1 MKILSAPNYTMP
13 RSICSALLRATA
25 IAALLVTTTPLA
37 HAETLEEA
45 LALAYATNPT
55 LNARRASLRAVDE
68 NVPQAVA
75 GWRPTVRL
83 SGAIGR
89 RDVEIELNGRRVT
102 NETRNPGSTAVTV
115 TQPLYQGG
123 RTVAGTQ
130 RAEAQI
136 QAERARLLASEQ
148 TVFIGVV
155 TNYANVLR
163 DQAVVELRA
172 NNEQRLRRQLEA
184 TQDRFR
190 VGEVTRTDVA
200 QAESRLS
207 RSRADRIS
215 AEGNLTA
222 SRAQYERFVGKAPEN
237 LVEPSGQV
245 SHPTSSREAAAV
257 AATDN
262 PNVIAAQFEEAAQR
276 LRIREVQGE
285 LLPDLNLVGDVT
297 RTLDGSARNQIQDAF
312 GIQAQ
317 VTMPLYE
324 AGSVTSRV
332 RQARET
338 ATQRRVEIEDARR
351 QAGADATTASEAL
364 ETAQASLRSLEQEI
378 RAATIALEGVQQ
390 EANVGSRTVLDVLDS
405 EQELLDAQVRQVTA
419 KRDAMI
425 ATYQVL
431 AAIGRLN
438 AKDLGLAVQLYDFD
452 ANYQR
457 VRNKWWDLPNALR

>member
-1 MKILSAPNYTMP
+1 MSRP
-13 RSICSALLRATA
+13 ICSNLLRSAA
-25 IAALLVTTTPLA
+25 IAALLASVSPA
-37 HAETLEEA
+37 AVSAETLEEA
-45 LALAYATNPT
+45 LSQAYATNPT
-55 LNARRASLRAVDE
+55 LNARRASLRATDE
-68 NVPQAVA
+68 NVPQAA
-75 GWRPTVRL
+75 SGWRPTVRL
-83 SGAIGR
+83 SGALGR
-89 RDVEIELNGRRVT
+89 RDVETEVNSRVT
-102 NETRNPGSTAVTV
+102 VNEVRNPGSAAVTV

-123 RTVAGTQ
+123 RTQAGIQ
-130 RAEAQI
+130 RAEAQV

-148 TVFIGVV
+148 TIFIGVV

-163 DQAVVELRA
+163 DTAIVELRA

-184 TQDRFR
+184 TRDRFR

-207 RSRADRIS
+207 RSSADRIS

-222 SRAQYERFVGKAPEN
+222 SRAQYERFVGRPPERP
-237 LVEPSGQV
+237 VEP
-245 SHPTSSREAAAV
+245 TSAVALPKSSKDAAA
-257 AATDN
+257 AASTDN
-262 PNVIAAQFEEAAQR
+262 PNVVAAQFEEAAQR
-276 LRIREVQGE
+276 LRIKEVQGE
-285 LLPDLNLVGDVT
+285 LLPDLNLVGDFT
-297 RTLDGSARNQIQDAF
+297 RSLDASARNQTTDAV
-312 GIQAQ
+312 GVQAQ
-317 VTMPLYE
+317 VSMPLYE
-324 AGSVTSRV
+324 AGSITSRV

-351 QAGADATTASEAL
+351 QAATDGTTSFEAL
-364 ETAQASLRSLEQEI
+364 ETAQASLKSLEQEI

-419 KRDAMI
+419 KRDALI

-431 AAIGRLN
+431 SATGRLN
-438 AKDLGLAVQLYDFD
+438 AKDLGLKVELYDFD

>member
-1 MKILSAPNYTMP
+1 MNVPLVPDPMMP

-25 IAALLVTTTPLA
+25 IVALLSSAIPAVR
-37 HAETLEEA
+37 AETLEEA

-55 LNARRASLRAVDE
+55 LNARRASLRATDE
-68 NVPQAVA
+68 NVPQAAA

-83 SGAIGR
+83 SGAAGR
-89 RDVEIELNGRRVT
+89 RDVEVEVNGNRVT
-102 NETRNPGSTAVTV
+102 NENRNPGSAAVTV

-136 QAERARLLASEQ
+136 QAERARLMATEQ

-207 RSRADRIS
+207 RSSADRIS

-237 LVEPSGQV
+237 LSEPAAQV
-245 SHPTSSREAAAV
+245 ALPKSTREAAS
-257 AATDN
+257 AAGNDN
-262 PNVIAAQFEEAAQR
+262 PNVIAAQFEESAQR

-297 RTLDGSARNQIQDAF
+297 RNLDASARNQTQDAF
-312 GIQAQ
+312 GVQAQ

-351 QAGADATTASEAL
+351 QASTDATTAFEAL
-364 ETAQASLRSLEQEI
+364 ETAQASLQSLEQEV

-419 KRDAMI
+419 RRDRLI

-438 AKDLGLAVQLYDFD
+438 AKDLALPVQLYDFD

>member
-1 MKILSAPNYTMP
+1 MP
-13 RSICSALLRATA
+13 RPITSTLLRAA
-25 IAALLVTTTPLA
+25 ALAALLASVSPVA
-37 HAETLEEA
+37 VSAETLEDA
-45 LALAYATNPT
+45 LSQAYASNPT

-68 NVPQAVA
+68 NVPQAAA
-75 GWRPTVRL
+75 GWRPTVRVT
-83 SGAIGR
+83 GAYGR
-89 RDVEIELNGRRVT
+89 RDVEVEQAGRTTVNEDRNNGSA
-102 NETRNPGSTAVTV
+102 GISM
-115 TQPLYQGG
+115 TQPIYQGG
-123 RTVAGTQ
+123 RTQAGTQ
-130 RAEAQI
+130 RAEAQV
-136 QAERARLLASEQ
+136 QAERARLVASEQ

-184 TQDRFR
+184 TRDRFR

-207 RSRADRIS
+207 RSSADRIS

-222 SRAQYERFVGKAPEN
+222 SRAQYQRFVGKPPEN
-237 LVEPSGQV
+237 PVEPQKAVNLPKS
-245 SHPTSSREAAAV
+245 TKDAAA
-257 AATDN
+257 AATTDN
-262 PNVIAAQFEEAAQR
+262 PNVVAAQFEEAAQR

-285 LLPDLNLVGDVT
+285 LLPDLNIVADYTKLYDN
-297 RTLDGSARNQIQDAF
+297 SARNQTTWGYGA
-312 GIQAQ
+312 QAQ
-317 VTMPLYE
+317 VSMPLYE

-351 QAGADATTASEAL
+351 QASTDATTAFEAL
-364 ETAQASLRSLEQEI
+364 ETAQASLQSLEQEI

-419 KRDAMI
+419 KRDALI

-431 AAIGRLN
+431 AAVGRLN
-438 AKDLGLAVQLYDFD
+438 AKDLGLQVQLYDFD

-457 VRNKWWDLPNALR
+457 VRNKWWDLPDALR

>member
-1 MKILSAPNYTMP
+1 MP
-13 RSICSALLRATA
+13 TPIYSILLRSAA
-25 IAALLVTTTPLA
+25 IAALLASVSPA
-37 HAETLEEA
+37 AVSAETLQDA
-45 LALAYATNPT
+45 LTQAYSSNPT

-68 NVPQAVA
+68 NVPQAAA

-83 SGAIGR
+83 SGALGR
-89 RDVEIELNGRRVT
+89 RDVETELNGRITV
-102 NETRNPGSTAVTV
+102 NEMRNPGSAAVTV

-123 RTVAGTQ
+123 RTQAGIQ

-148 TVFIGVV
+148 AVFIGVV

-184 TQDRFR
+184 TRDRFR

-207 RSRADRIS
+207 RSSADRIS

-222 SRAQYERFVGKAPEN
+222 SRAQYERFVGRPPESPTEPTAAVN
-237 LVEPSGQV
+237 LPK
-245 SHPTSSREAAAV
+245 SSKEAAA
-257 AATDN
+257 AASADN
-262 PNVIAAQFEEAAQR
+262 PNVVAAQFEEAAQR
-276 LRIREVQGE
+276 LRIKEVQGE

-297 RTLDGSARNQIQDAF
+297 RSLDASARNQTSDAF
-312 GIQAQ
+312 GVQAQ

-324 AGSVTSRV
+324 AGGITSRV

-338 ATQRRVEIEDARR
+338 ATQRRIEIEDARR
-351 QAGADATTASEAL
+351 QAATDGTTAFEAL
-364 ETAQASLRSLEQEI
+364 ETAQASLQSLEQEI

-405 EQELLDAQVRQVTA
+405 EQELLDAQVRRVTA
-419 KRDAMI
+419 KRDALI

-438 AKDLGLAVQLYDFD
+438 AKDLGLQVQLYDFD

-457 VRNKWWDLPNALR
+457 VRNKWWDTPDALR

>member
-1 MKILSAPNYTMP
+1 MYRPISLLFS
-13 RSICSALLRATA
+13 RSALVAV
-25 IAALLVTTTPLA
+25 LLASACPVVA
-37 HAETLEEA
+37 SAETLEEA
-45 LALAYATNPT
+45 LILAYTNNPT
-55 LNARRASLRAVDE
+55 LNARRALLRSTDE
-68 NVPQAVA
+68 NVPQAAA

-83 SGAIGR
+83 SGAFGR
-89 RDVEIELNGRRVT
+89 RDVETEQAGRTTV
-102 NETRNPGSTAVTV
+102 NEDRNPGSAAVTV
-115 TQPLYQGG
+115 TQPIYQGG
-123 RTVAGTQ
+123 RTASGIQ

-136 QAERARLLASEQ
+136 QAERARLIATEQ
-148 TVFIGVV
+148 TVFVGVA
-155 TNYANVLR
+155 TSFANVIR

-184 TQDRFR
+184 TRDRFR

-207 RSRADRIS
+207 RSTADRIL

-222 SRAQYERFVGKAPEN
+222 SRAQYQRFVGKAPET
-237 LVEPSGQV
+237 LIEPTMVVTLPKSA
-245 SHPTSSREAAAV
+245 SDAAAS
-257 AATDN
+257 AANDN
-262 PNVIAAQFEEAAQR
+262 PNVVAAQFEESAQR
-276 LRIREVQGE
+276 LRIKEVQGE
-285 LLPDLNLVGDVT
+285 LLPDLSIVADYT
-297 RTLDGSARNQIQDAF
+297 KSLDASARNQSTWAY
-312 GIQAQ
+312 GAQAQ

-338 ATQRRVEIEDARR
+338 ATQRRVEIEDSRR
-351 QAGADATTASEAL
+351 TATTDATSFFEAL
-364 ETAQASLRSLEQEI
+364 ETAKASLSSLEQEI

-419 KRDAMI
+419 KRDAMV

-431 AAIGRLN
+431 SAIGRLT
-438 AKDLGLAVQLYDFD
+438 AKDLGLQVELYNFD

-457 VRNKWWDLPNALR
+457 VRNKWWDLPDALR

>member
-1 MKILSAPNYTMP
+1 MKILSVSDHKMP
-13 RSICSALLRATA
+13 RPICSALLHATA
-25 IAALLVTTTPLA
+25 LAALLASASPTA
-37 HAETLEEA
+37 YAETLEEA

-55 LNARRASLRAVDE
+55 LNARRASLRATDE
-68 NVPQAVA
+68 NVPQAA
-75 GWRPTVRL
+75 SGWRPTVRL
-83 SGAIGR
+83 SGAFGR
-89 RDVEIELNGRRVT
+89 RDVEIDLNDRQVT
-102 NETRNPGSTAVTV
+102 NETRNPGSAAVTV

-123 RTVAGTQ
+123 RTVAGVQ

-136 QAERARLLASEQ
+136 QAERARLMATEQ

-163 DQAVVELRA
+163 DQAVVELRV

-207 RSRADRIS
+207 RSSADRIL

-222 SRAQYERFVGKAPEN
+222 SRAQYARFVGKAPEN
-237 LVEPSGQV
+237 LAEP
-245 SHPTSSREAAAV
+245 AAAV
-257 AATDN
+257 TLPPSTRDAAVVAENDN
-262 PNVIAAQFEEAAQR
+262 PNVIAAHFEESAQR

-285 LLPDLNLVGDVT
+285 LLPDLSLVGDVT
-297 RTLDGSARNQIQDAF
+297 RSLDGSARNQTQDAF
-312 GIQAQ
+312 GVSAQ

-351 QAGADATTASEAL
+351 QASTDATTAFEAL
-364 ETAQASLRSLEQEI
+364 ETSQASLQSLEQEV

-419 KRDAMI
+419 RRDRLI

-431 AAIGRLN
+431 AAIGRLT
-438 AKDLGLAVQLYDFD
+438 AKDLALPVQLYDFD

-457 VRNKWWDLPNALR
+457 VRNKWWDLPAALR

>member
-1 MKILSAPNYTMP
+1 MYRPISLQTF
-13 RSICSALLRATA
+13 RSALV
-25 IAALLVTTTPLA
+25 AALLASASPIAVS
-37 HAETLEEA
+37 AETLEEA
-45 LALAYATNPT
+45 FIQAYTTNPT

-68 NVPQAVA
+68 NVPQAVS

-83 SGAIGR
+83 TGALGK
-89 RDVEIELNGRRVT
+89 RDVETEQSGRTTVDERRT
-102 NETRNPGSTAVTV
+102 PGSAAVTL

-136 QAERARLLASEQ
+136 QAERARLIASEQ
-148 TVFIGVV
+148 TIFLSVATF
-155 TNYANVLR
+155 YANVMR

-184 TQDRFR
+184 TRDRFR

-207 RSRADRIS
+207 RSTADRIL

-222 SRAQYERFVGKAPEN
+222 SRASYERFVGRPPER
-237 LVEPSGQV
+237 LAEPTLQISL
-245 SHPTSSREAAAV
+245 PTDVRDAAST
-257 AATDN
+257 AASNN
-262 PNVIAAQFEEAAQR
+262 PNIVAAQFEEAAQR
-276 LRIREVQGE
+276 LRIKETQGE
-285 LLPDLNLVGDVT
+285 LLPDLNLVVDYT
-297 RTLDGSARNQIQDAF
+297 RTNDSSARDQKSWAY
-312 GIQAQ
+312 GAQAQ
-317 VTMPLYE
+317 VSMPLYE

-332 RQARET
+332 RQAREV
-338 ATQRRVEIEDARR
+338 ATQRRVEIEDSRR
-351 QAGADATTASEAL
+351 QAISDATSSYESL
-364 ETAQASLRSLEQEI
+364 ETAKASLASLEQEI

-405 EQELLDAQVRQVTA
+405 EQELLDAQVRQVSA
-419 KRDAMI
+419 RRDAMV

-431 AAIGRLN
+431 SAVGRLT
-438 AKDLGLAVQLYDFD
+438 AKELGLPVQLYDYD

-457 VRNKWWDLPNALR
+457 VRNKWWDLPDALR

>member
-1 MKILSAPNYTMP
+1 MLRPIRPIAL
-13 RSICSALLRATA
+13 RSALV
-25 IAALLVTTTPLA
+25 AALLASVSPVA
-37 HAETLEEA
+37 VSAETLEEA
-45 LALAYATNPT
+45 LSLAYTSNPT
-55 LNARRASLRAVDE
+55 LNARRASLRATDE
-68 NVPQAVA
+68 NAPQAVS

-83 SGAIGR
+83 SGTFGR
-89 RDVEIELNGRRVT
+89 RDVETEQNSRVT
-102 NETRNPGSTAVTV
+102 VNETRNPGSMAVTV

-123 RTVAGTQ
+123 RTAAGTQ

-136 QAERARLLASEQ
+136 QAERARLMATEQ
-148 TVFIGVV
+148 TVFAGVV

-163 DQAVVELRA
+163 DQAIVELRA

-184 TQDRFR
+184 TSDRFR

-200 QAESRLS
+200 QAESRVS
-207 RSRADRIS
+207 RSSADRIS
-215 AEGNLTA
+215 AEGSLTA
-222 SRAQYERFVGKAPEN
+222 SRAQYERFVGKPPER
-237 LVEPSGQV
+237 LVEP
-245 SHPTSSREAAAV
+245 AAAV
-257 AATDN
+257 NLPKSTRDATAAAAADN
-262 PNVIAAQFEEAAQR
+262 PNVIAAQFEESAQR

-285 LLPDLNLVGDVT
+285 LLPDLSLVADVT
-297 RTLDGSARNQIQDAF
+297 RSLDGSARNQTSDAY
-312 GIQAQ
+312 GVQAQ

-338 ATQRRVEIEDARR
+338 ATQRRVEIEEARR
-351 QAGADATTASEAL
+351 QASTDATTAFEAL
-364 ETAQASLRSLEQEI
+364 GTAQASLQSLEQEI

-419 KRDAMI
+419 KRDALI

-431 AAIGRLN
+431 AAIGRLT
-438 AKDLGLAVQLYDFD
+438 AKDLALQVQLYNFD

-457 VRNKWWDLPNALR
+457 VRNKWWDFPDALR

>member
-1 MKILSAPNYTMP
+1 MP
-13 RSICSALLRATA
+13 RSIFSDLLRATA
-25 IAALLVTTTPLA
+25 IAALLASASPAV

-55 LNARRASLRAVDE
+55 LNARRASLRATDE
-68 NVPQAVA
+68 NVPQAAA

-89 RDVEIELNGRRVT
+89 RDVEVELNGRRVT
-102 NETRNPGSTAVTV
+102 NETRVPGSTAVTV
-115 TQPLYQGG
+115 TQPIYQGG
-123 RTVAGTQ
+123 RTIAGTQ
-130 RAEAQI
+130 RAEAQV
-136 QAERARLLASEQ
+136 QAERARLLATEQ

-163 DQAVVELRA
+163 DQAIAELRA

-200 QAESRLS
+200 QAESRVS
-207 RSRADRIS
+207 RSNADRIL

-222 SRAQYERFVGKAPEN
+222 SRAQYARFVGKAPEN
-237 LVEPSGQV
+237 LAEPAASV
-245 SHPTSSREAAAV
+245 TLPASTRDAAA
-257 AATDN
+257 AAERNN
-262 PNVIAAQFEEAAQR
+262 PNVMAAQFEESAQL

-297 RTLDGSARNQIQDAF
+297 RTLDASARNQTQDAF
-312 GIQAQ
+312 GVQAQ
-317 VTMPLYE
+317 VSMPLYE

-338 ATQRRVEIEDARR
+338 ATQRRVEIEDSRR
-351 QAGADATTASEAL
+351 QASADATTAFEAL
-364 ETAQASLRSLEQEI
+364 ETAQASLKSLEQEI

-419 KRDAMI
+419 KRDRLI

-438 AKDLGLAVQLYDFD
+438 AKDLALPIQLYDFD

>member
-1 MKILSAPNYTMP
+1 MP

-25 IAALLVTTTPLA
+25 LAALLASASPVA
-37 HAETLEEA
+37 YAETLEEA
-45 LALAYATNPT
+45 LALAYSTNPT

-68 NVPQAVA
+68 NVPQAA
-75 GWRPTVRL
+75 SGWRPTVRL
-83 SGAIGR
+83 SGALGR
-89 RDVEIELNGRRVT
+89 RDVEVELNERRVT

-123 RTVAGTQ
+123 RTVAGIQ

-136 QAERARLLASEQ
+136 QAERARLLAAEQ

-163 DQAVVELRA
+163 DQAIVELRA

-207 RSRADRIS
+207 RSRADRIL

-237 LVEPSGQV
+237 LVEPAAQV
-245 SHPTSSREAAAV
+245 SLPRSSRDAASI

-262 PNVIAAQFEEAAQR
+262 PNVIAAQFEEAAQ
-276 LRIREVQGE
+276 LQRIKEVQGE

-297 RTLDGSARNQIQDAF
+297 RSLDASARNQTQDAF
-312 GIQAQ
+312 GVQAQ
-317 VTMPLYE
+317 VSMPLYE

-351 QAGADATTASEAL
+351 QAATDGTTAFEAL
-364 ETAQASLRSLEQEI
+364 ETSQASLTSLEREI
-378 RAATIALEGVQQ
+378 RAASIALEGVQQ

-419 KRDAMI
+419 KRDRLI

-431 AAIGRLN
+431 AATGRLN
-438 AKDLGLAVQLYDFD
+438 AKDLAVPVQLYDFD

-457 VRNKWWDLPNALR
+457 VRNKWWDLPAALR

>member
-1 MKILSAPNYTMP
+1 MYRPISMISL
-13 RSICSALLRATA
+13 RSALVAV
-25 IAALLVTTTPLA
+25 LLASVSPLA
-37 HAETLEEA
+37 ASAETLEDA
-45 LALAYATNPT
+45 LVQAYTTNPT

-83 SGAIGR
+83 TGALGK
-89 RDVEIELNGRRVT
+89 RDVETEQAGRTTVDERRT
-102 NETRNPGSTAVTV
+102 PGSAAVTL

-136 QAERARLLASEQ
+136 QAERARLMASEQ
-148 TVFIGVV
+148 TVFLSVV
-155 TNYANVLR
+155 TFYANVMR
-163 DQAVVELRA
+163 DQATVELRA

-184 TQDRFR
+184 TRDRFR

-207 RSRADRIS
+207 RSTADRIL

-222 SRAQYERFVGKAPEN
+222 SRASYERFVGKPPEA
-237 LVEPSGQV
+237 LIEPTLTITLPNDARDAAS
-245 SHPTSSREAAAV
+245 AAANN
-257 AATDN
+257 N
-262 PNVIAAQFEEAAQR
+262 PNIVAAQFEEAAQR
-276 LRIREVQGE
+276 LRIKETQGE
-285 LLPDLNLVGDVT
+285 LLPDLSLVVDYT
-297 RTLDGSARNQIQDAF
+297 RTNDASARDQKSWAY
-312 GIQAQ
+312 GAQAQ
-317 VTMPLYE
+317 VSMPLYE

-338 ATQRRVEIEDARR
+338 ATQRRIEIEDSRR
-351 QAGADATTASEAL
+351 QAISDATSSFESL
-364 ETAQASLRSLEQEI
+364 ETAKAGLASLEQEI

-405 EQELLDAQVRQVTA
+405 EQELLDAQVRQVIA
-419 KRDAMI
+419 KRDAMV

-431 AAIGRLN
+431 SAIGRLT
-438 AKDLGLAVQLYDFD
+438 AKDLGLQVQLYDYD
-452 ANYQR
+452 SNYQR
-457 VRNKWWDLPNALR
+457 VRNKWWDLPDALR

>member
-1 MKILSAPNYTMP
+1 MP
-13 RSICSALLRATA
+13 RPITSTFLRAA
-25 IAALLVTTTPLA
+25 ALAALLASVSPA
-37 HAETLEEA
+37 AVSAETLEEA
-45 LALAYATNPT
+45 LSQAYASNPT
-55 LNARRASLRAVDE
+55 LNARRASLRATDE
-68 NVPQAVA
+68 NVPQAAA
-75 GWRPTVRL
+75 GWRPTVRV
-83 SGAIGR
+83 SGALGR
-89 RDVEIELNGRRVT
+89 RDVETEQNSRTTV
-102 NETRNPGSTAVTV
+102 NEMRNPGSAAITV
-115 TQPLYQGG
+115 TQPIYQGG
-123 RTVAGTQ
+123 RTQAGVQ
-130 RAEAQI
+130 RAEAQV
-136 QAERARLLASEQ
+136 QAERARLLGSEQ

-184 TQDRFR
+184 TRDRFR

-207 RSRADRIS
+207 RSSADRIS

-222 SRAQYERFVGKAPEN
+222 SRAQYERFVGKPPEN
-237 LVEPSGQV
+237 PVEPAKVVNLPKS
-245 SHPTSSREAAAV
+245 TKDAAA
-257 AATDN
+257 AAGSDN
-262 PNVIAAQFEEAAQR
+262 PNVVAAQFEEAAQR
-276 LRIREVQGE
+276 LRIKEVQGE
-285 LLPDLNLVGDVT
+285 LLPDLNLVGDAT
-297 RTLDGSARNQIQDAF
+297 RSLDASARNQTTDGI

-324 AGSVTSRV
+324 AGSITSRV

-351 QAGADATTASEAL
+351 QASTDATTAFEAL
-364 ETAQASLRSLEQEI
+364 ETAQASLQSLEQEI

-405 EQELLDAQVRQVTA
+405 EQEFLDAQVRQVTA
-419 KRDAMI
+419 KRDALI

-438 AKDLGLAVQLYDFD
+438 AKDLGLQVQLYDFD

-457 VRNKWWDLPNALR
+457 VRNKWWDTPDALR